1 MAEVVKR
8 LRPRIVVPICV
19 GSNPI
24 FRPIIKVPFGTFLVD
39 RGSMSRLSERIEN
52 FNRAF
57 KIYNDAV
64 LAYRNDK
71 QNQLMHMALVQT
83 FKITYE
89 LSWKILKDY
98 LKSKGIIANYPK
110 EVIKEAFAT
119 ETIKDGQT
127 WIDMLETRNS
137 TSHEYN
143 MDKID
148 KKLEDIAYKYFDELT
163 LFAENLKDFND

>member
-1 MAEVVKR
+1 MADIVKR

-64 LAYRNDK
+64 CNL
-71 QNQLMHMALVQT
+71 LSGLI
-83 FKITYE
+83 IT
-89 LSWKILKDY
+89 D
-98 LKSKGIIANYPK
+98 GAII
-110 EVIKEAFAT
+110 
-119 ETIKDGQT
+119 
-127 WIDMLETRNS
+127 
-137 TSHEYN
+137 
-143 MDKID
+143 
-148 KKLEDIAYKYFDELT
+148 
-163 LFAENLKDFND
+163 